1 MSVLILQI
9 MSSLISGNWVRKKFT
24 GHVLA
29 QNGEAIILAN
39 IQRIYIKLG
48 AVFKM
53 NNLDTASNG
62 KFAYA
67 LGELNFMEKA
77 LSFKPV
83 DLVLE

>member
-1 MSVLILQI
+1 MGVLILQI
-9 MSSLISGNWVRKKFT
+9 MSTLMSGNWVGEKFM
-24 GHVLA
+24 GHAWA
-29 QNGEAIILAN
+29 QNGEAIIIAS

-53 NNLDTASNG
+53 NTLVTSNG

-67 LGELNFMEKA
+67 LGSLNFVEKA
-77 LSFKPV
+77 LSLKAV